1 LTAKQDVDQVLDA
14 KFIRENEE
22 VVRKALVNR
31 NYDLSVLEKFLE
43 LDGRWRALIEEGN
56 ALRKKR
62 NEVSEEVPKLPKEQK
77 QAKISEMKGIAE
89 RIRVIEAEVKKIET
103 DRDDLLLNIPNV
115 PDPSVPIGALDEGD
129 VFIREWGQRRK
140 FDFKPLT
147 HWELGERLDI
157 LDFDRGAK
165 VAGTGFYVLKGDG
178 ARLERALINFMLD
191 LHKDQGYWE
200 IFPPALINRKAC
212 VGTGQLPKMHEDMYW
227 IERDDLYLNPTA
239 EVPVTNLFADEILQ
253 RKQLPINLTAYL
265 PSFRREAGKHIE
277 TKGIAR
283 VHQFNKVELV
293 KFVLPETSQQELEK
307 LTADAE
313 AVVQGLK
320 LPYRI
325 RLLCTGSV
333 GFHSSKTYDIEAFAP
348 GMDQWLEV
356 SSCSDFKDFQARR
369 AMIKFRREPHLKSEF
384 VHTLNGSGI
393 ALPRTMVSVLEN
405 YQNGDGTVTVPEVL
419 RPYMKGTET
428 IG

>member
-1 LTAKQDVDQVLDA
+1 MLDA
-14 KFIRENEE
+14 RYIRENEE
-22 VVRKALVNR
+22 VVRQALVNR
-31 NYDLSVLEKFLE
+31 RYDLSVLEKFLD
-43 LDGRWRALIEEGN
+43 LDKSWRALTEEGN

-62 NEVSEEVPKLPKEQK
+62 NEVADEVPKLPKEQK
-77 QAKISEMKGIAE
+77 QAKIAEMKGIAE
-89 RIRVIEAEVKKIET
+89 RIKQIEVEVRKIEV
-103 DRDDLLLNIPNV
+103 DRDELLLNVPNI
-115 PDPSVPIGALDEGD
+115 PDPSVPVGDLDVGD
-129 VFIREWGQRRK
+129 VFVKSWGEQRT
-140 FDFKPLT
+140 FDFQPLK
-147 HWELGERLDI
+147 HWEIGEKLDI
-157 LDFDRGAK
+157 IDFDRGAK

-191 LHKDQGYWE
+191 LHRDQGYTE
-200 IFPPALINRKAC
+200 VFPPAVINRKSC

-239 EVPVTNLFADEILQ
+239 EVPVTNLFADEILD
-253 RKQLPINLTAYL
+253 RRQLPIHMTAYL

-293 KFVLPETSQQELEK
+293 KFVLPETSPQELEG

-320 LPYRI
+320 LPYRL
-325 RLLCTGSV
+325 RVLCTGSL

-356 SSCSDFKDFQARR
+356 SSCSNFKEFQARR
-369 AMIKFRREPHLKSEF
+369 AAIKFRREPHLKSEF

-393 ALPRTMVSVLEN
+393 ALPRTMVSVIEN
-405 YQNGDGTVTVPEVL
+405 YQNKDGSVTVPEVL
-419 RPYMKGTET
+419 RPYMKGAER
-428 IG
+428 IE

>member
-1 LTAKQDVDQVLDA
+1 MTQPQDVILVLDA
-14 KFIRENEE
+14 RYIRENEE
-22 VVRKALVNR
+22 VVRQALVNR
-31 NYDLSVLEKFLE
+31 KYDLSVLEKFLA
-43 LDGRWRALIEEGN
+43 LDKRWRALTEEGN

-62 NEVSEEVPKLPKEQK
+62 NEVAGEVPKLPKEQK
-77 QAKISEMKGIAE
+77 QAKIDEMKGIAE
-89 RIRVIEAEVKKIET
+89 RIKQIEVEVRKLEV
-103 DRDDLLLNIPNV
+103 DRDELLLNVPNI
-115 PDPSVPIGALDEGD
+115 PDPSVPIGDLDVGD
-129 VFIREWGQRRK
+129 VFVKSWGEQRK
-140 FDFKPLT
+140 FDFQPLK
-147 HWELGERLDI
+147 HWEIGEKLDI
-157 LDFDRGAK
+157 IDFDRGAK

-191 LHKDQGYWE
+191 IHKDQGYME
-200 IFPPALINRKAC
+200 VFPPAVINRKAC

-239 EVPVTNLFADEILQ
+239 EVPVTNLFADEILD
-253 RKQLPINLTAYL
+253 RKQLPIHMTAYL

-293 KFVLPETSQQELEK
+293 KFVLPETSPQELEG

-320 LPYRI
+320 LPYRL
-325 RLLCTGSV
+325 RVLCTGSL

-356 SSCSDFKDFQARR
+356 SSCSNFKEFQARR

-393 ALPRTMVSVLEN
+393 ALPRTMVAVLEN
-405 YQNGDGTVTVPEVL
+405 YQNKDGSVTVPEIL
-419 RPYMKGTET
+419 KPYMRGTER
-428 IG
+428 IE

>member
-1 LTAKQDVDQVLDA
+1 MLDA
-14 KFIRENEE
+14 KFIRDNESL
-22 VVRKALVNR
+22 VRESLQNR
-31 NYDLSVLEKFLE
+31 SYDLSVLEKFLE
-43 LDGRWRALIEEGN
+43 LDKRWRALTEEGN
-56 ALRKKR
+56 ALRKNR
-62 NEVSEEVPKLPKEQK
+62 NEVSEEIPKLSEEDKR
-77 QAKISEMKGIAE
+77 AKIAEMKGISD
-89 RIRVIEAEVKKIET
+89 RIKVLEAEAKKIDGE
-103 DRDDLLLNIPNV
+103 RDDLLLNIPNV
-115 PDPSVPIGALDEGD
+115 PDASVPFGKLDEGD
-129 VFIREWGQRRK
+129 EFLRTWGEQRV
-140 FDFKPLT
+140 FDFTPLK
-147 HWELGERLDI
+147 HWEIGEKLDI
-157 LDFDRGAK
+157 IDFDRGAK

-191 LHKDQGYWE
+191 LHGRQGYKE
-200 IFPPALINRKAC
+200 IFPPALINRKSC
-212 VGTGQLPKMHEDMYW
+212 IGTGQLPKMQEDMYW

-239 EVPVTNLFADEILQ
+239 EVPVTNLYSNEILD
-253 RKQLPINLTAYL
+253 RKQLPIYHTAYL

-293 KFVLPETSQQELEK
+293 KFVLPETSAQELEL

-325 RLLCTGSV
+325 RLLCTGSL
-333 GFHSSKTYDIEAFAP
+333 GFHSSKTYDIEAYAP

-356 SSCSDFKDFQARR
+356 SSCSNFKEFQARR

-384 VHTLNGSGI
+384 IHTLNGSGI

-405 YQNGDGTVTVPEVL
+405 YQNKDGTVTVPEIL
-419 RPYMKGTET
+419 RPYMIGTEV